1 MTVEVIEFMGFSE
14 AIQKQLKTH
23 KEEGKIR
30 VKTFE
35 VQGKTRP
42 FIDGDDVINRLNEAF
57 SHAWSDEV
65 LSVDYEDNEVMVRV
79 KLSVMFPNGYTV
91 SHEGYGS
98 GTPRGR
104 GSALRG
110 DLYKSAHTSAIKAAA
125 KRFGIGLFVEDSD
138 FDDARPAAPVKTYQ
152 SQRLA
157 QPAPKAAPVPAPTK
171 GIPPVVESVSLT
183 EDSFDPFSDVVS
195 SLSGPPK
202 GEVAKRTG
210 LARPSDA
217 QLNALHNM
225 SRSLGVSTVE
235 AQVEL
240 MRDALSQSDLS
251 DDEKEVPA
259 NFGELSKRQ
268 ASAVISFCVNQ
279 MDSKKR
285 RA

>member
-1 MTVEVIEFMGFSE
+1 MTVEVIEFMGFSD

-65 LSVDYEDNEVMVRV
+65 LSVDYADNEVMIRV

-138 FDDARPAAPVKTYQ
+138 FDDVRPSTPTKSYQ
-152 SQRLA
+152 
-157 QPAPKAAPVPAPTK
+157 APKAAPPAPKPAPAPTRE
-171 GIPPVVESVSLT
+171 IPPVVESVSLT